1 VKRLSEERGEV
12 DELRRQ
18 IMDAT
23 LDVLKA
29 IRRRV
34 ELVERLGEVK
44 RRMGVPLR
52 DLDVEKTVVSR
63 VREEAERMGLDPEF
77 CGKIAEMLIE
87 YSVKVQERIIGGKE
101 G

>member
-52 DLDVEKTVVSR
+52 DLDVEKTVVLR

>member
-1 VKRLSEERGEV
+1 MSEDREV

-52 DLDVEKTVVSR
+52 DLDVEKTVVLR

>member
-1 VKRLSEERGEV
+1 MSEERGEV